1 MTITGE
7 VYGTKEMGRHS
18 GRAYQTL
25 EERSEGE
32 SGCWFSHRVPPHWY
46 RNHLNRR
53 ERRRS
58 KQAMF
63 RGREAGYPDVHPR
76 EAGWYW

>member
-1 MTITGE
+1 MARKKWIVIPGGRIMRWKKSE
-7 VYGTKEMGRHS
+7 SISGTCFTRK
-18 GRAYQTL
+18 
-25 EERSEGE
+25 
-32 SGCWFSHRVPPHWY
+32 VPPRWY

-63 RGREAGYPDVHPR
+63 LGRETGHPLVHPR
-76 EAGWYW
+76 EAGWFW

>member
-1 MTITGE
+1 MAR
-7 VYGTKEMGRHS
+7 KEWVVIPGGRIK
-18 GRAYQTL
+18 RWKK
-25 EERSEGE
+25 SESE
-32 SGCWFSHRVPPHWY
+32 SGSCFSRQVPPHWY
-46 RNHLNRR
+46 RNHLNRK

-63 RGREAGYPDVHPR
+63 RGREYGHPHVHSG